1 MKSIDDIIAQE
12 KTVDYQ
18 QRNKELF
25 SYYTLTLIAQEQAAR
40 RLKTRLKL
48 VLWFLLPALVGLL
61 LSPAMNWLTN
71 TLSVFDSV
79 SIVRVLLMAAASY
92 AIAGVC
98 VLALR
103 RGRILT

>member
-1 MKSIDDIIAQE
+1 MKSIDDIIAHE
-12 KTVDYQ
+12 KAAEYQ

-48 VLWFLLPALVGLL
+48 ALWFVLPALVGLL

-92 AIAGVC
+92 AVAGLC
-98 VLALR
+98 VFALR

>member
-40 RLKTRLKL
+40 RTRRRLKL
-48 VLWFLLPALVGLL
+48 LLWFMLPALVGLL
-61 LSPAMNWLTN
+61 LSPATGWLIN
-71 TLSVFDSV
+71 AVQVADKM
-79 SIVRVLLMAAASY
+79 SILRIVVMATASY
-92 AIAGVC
+92 VLAAVC
-98 VLALR
+98 VLALKR
-103 RGRILT
+103 ARFL

>member
-61 LSPAMNWLTN
+61 LSPAMSFLTN
-71 TLSVFDSV
+71 ALNVFDGV
-79 SIVRVLLMAAASY
+79 NIVRVVLMAVASY